1 MKKIFLLVLCSVV
14 LFSCATMKGNK
25 MVNERD
31 VPERYVNDLKKQR
44 PNIEKRTWEM
54 VDSNSYNANFVDN
67 GNQMRI
73 KYTKASTETCWI
85 IPFEYVPSQIT
96 EYINSTYPKSK
107 ISEVSIVDSR
117 NVKTYNASI
126 VTKKKERKVLEFDI
140 NGNFKSERIT
150 K

>member
-140 NGNFKSERIT
+140 NGSFKSERIT

>member
-1 MKKIFLLVLCSVV
+1 MPIVKSFFNKINTYKMKKIFLLVLCSVV
-14 LFSCATMKGNK
+14 VFSCATMKGNK

-96 EYINSTYPKSK
+96 EYINS
-107 ISEVSIVDSR
+107 
-117 NVKTYNASI
+117 
-126 VTKKKERKVLEFDI
+126 
-140 NGNFKSERIT
+140 
-150 K
+150 

>member
-126 VTKKKERKVLEFDI
+126 ITKKKERKVLEFDI

>member
-1 MKKIFLLVLCSVV
+1 MKKFFLLVLCSAV
-14 LFSCATMKGNK
+14 LFSCATKKGNK
-25 MVNERD
+25 LVNERD

-67 GNQMRI
+67 GNQMRV
-73 KYTKASTETCWI
+73 KYTKSSTETCWI
-85 IPFEYVPSQIT
+85 VPAEYVPTQIT
-96 EYINSTYPKSK
+96 EYINTNYPNSR

-126 VTKKKERKVLEFDI
+126 ITKKKEIKVLEFDL
-140 NGNFKSERIT
+140 NGAFKSERIS

>member
-14 LFSCATMKGNK
+14 VFSCATMKGNK